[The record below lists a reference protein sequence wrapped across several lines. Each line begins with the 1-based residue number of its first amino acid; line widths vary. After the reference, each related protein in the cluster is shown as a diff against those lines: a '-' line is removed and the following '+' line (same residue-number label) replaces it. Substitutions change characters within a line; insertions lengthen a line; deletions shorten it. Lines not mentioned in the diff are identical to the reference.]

1 MKWLVLIDGCVEVG
15 EREGGFWGG
24 ALVAASAV
32 AGREG
37 RAGGR
42 GHAGVDGP
50 EGGGGDV

>member
-1 MKWLVLIDGCVEVG
+1 MKRLVLVDGCVEVG
-15 EREGGFWGG
+15 KGEGGFWGG

-37 RAGGR
+37 RADGG